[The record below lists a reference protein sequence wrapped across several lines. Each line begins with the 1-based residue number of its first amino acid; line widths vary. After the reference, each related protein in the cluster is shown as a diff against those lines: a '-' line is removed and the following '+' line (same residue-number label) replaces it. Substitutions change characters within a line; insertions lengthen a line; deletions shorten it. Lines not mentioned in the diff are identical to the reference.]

1 MADSEQIAQKELEM
15 LLLEGIQSSEST
27 DMTQQDWLEIR
38 AEALAQYQERRLLHL
53 SQESPEQARP
63 IKRRT
68 THATGDTSLHPG
80 HTE

>member
-38 AEALAQYQERRLLHL
+38 AEALKQYQERRL
-53 SQESPEQARP
+53 
-63 IKRRT
+63 
-68 THATGDTSLHPG
+68 PG
-80 HTE
+80 AK